1 MLDVTRGNIENKL
14 CILSVRYQGY
24 DAIAHE
30 IDLNQLGESI
40 QGFARVISLCASV
53 LATGRLP
60 FHFDALDVSVVSLP
74 VDEHHCFEVLAMV
87 KSMATSKELWS
98 GAFGAVLA
106 AVIQYVLSRRDQ
118 GNMKYLNEAL
128 QRSMQSNELNMT
140 RLATTVDKMMASIDK
155 LTDIL
160 QPAARQALS
169 PIERSCE
176 RIDLHLDG
184 ACFMSLNR
192 THKRTFAHAGRKLS
206 EHLETYVGVIS
217 QFDMTTGACRVTL
230 EGGSARLPAIVVDP
244 AFNRPKN
251 RYVEAMASRHSI
263 CFLAKADLDDE
274 GHPLRLYI
282 SDTSAQERR
291 FTVV

>member
-24 DAIAHE
+24 DAISHE

-53 LATGRLP
+53 LTTGRLP
-60 FHFDALDVSVVSLP
+60 FHFDTLDVSVVSLP

-176 RIDLHLDG
+176 RIDLHLEG
-184 ACFMSLNR
+184 VCFMSLNR
-192 THKRTFAHAGRKLS
+192 IHKRSFAHAGRKLS

-230 EGGSARLPAIVVDP
+230 EGSRARIPAIVVDP

-251 RYVEAMASRHSI
+251 RYVEAMASSHAIS
-263 CFLAKADLDDE
+263 FLAKADLDDE